1 MALPK
6 LNKNVLFLGGAIVLG
21 LIAALLS
28 VSYIQERVAEAT
40 AAARVKVAETEVV
53 VSRRNLEIGDTIA
66 ESDMVT
72 RTVPVDFVPADA
84 VTTDNYAGFIDRMVR
99 SPIKQG
105 TPLSASALVPM
116 YDKFSHVIVPGKVG
130 YTLSVNENN
139 SISGMIAPGD
149 RVDILLTYDAD
160 ANAGDGPK
168 VKQGER
174 VAPLLENITVLATG
188 TRIGDLPDG
197 ADSTAFSSV
206 TLELDPD
213 QAELL
218 TVGQKAGEVRVLLRN
233 HEDNTPF
240 GLSGISEKTLMS
252 LFGGGGG
259 DDVEYIIGGN

>member
-1 MALPK
+1 M
-6 LNKNVLFLGGAIVLG
+6 FLGGAIVLG

-40 AAARVKVAETEVV
+40 AAARVTVTETEVV
-53 VSRRNLEIGDTIA
+53 VSRRNLEVGETIA

-84 VTTDNYAGFIDRMVR
+84 VTTENYTGFIDRMVR

-160 ANAGDGPK
+160 ADTGNGSATK
-168 VKQGER
+168 QKQGER

-188 TRIGDLPDG
+188 TQIGDLPDG
-197 ADSTAFSSV
+197 TESAAFSSV

-233 HEDNTPF
+233 FEDNTPF

-252 LFGGGGG
+252 LFGGDGG